1 MKIKMHNLSLPFSY
15 IFRYLS
21 GEQVLAAANFADH
34 KFEKKIDGVMALKG
48 IGIGTKV
55 QLVRKVAHPFG
66 KKGQRKD
73 SPKGFVTFIEGTA
86 GGKVVVR
93 FTEAVDDKEESAD
106 VAMHPD
112 NVEKYTETSDDD
124 KGADGEHASVQINSQ
139 VDKKIP
145 VS

>member
-1 MKIKMHNLSLPFSY
+1 M
-15 IFRYLS
+15 IFES

-55 QLVRKVAHPFG
+55 QLVRKVTHPFG

-73 SPKGFVTFIEGTA
+73 IPKGFVTFLKGMA
-86 GGKVVVR
+86 NGKVVVR
-93 FTEAVDDKEESAD
+93 LTATVGDNEESAD

-112 NVEKYTETSDDD
+112 NIEKYTETSDDD
-124 KGADGEHASVQINSQ
+124 KDADGEHASVQINSQ
-139 VDKKIP
+139 VDKKYP
-145 VS
+145 FLK